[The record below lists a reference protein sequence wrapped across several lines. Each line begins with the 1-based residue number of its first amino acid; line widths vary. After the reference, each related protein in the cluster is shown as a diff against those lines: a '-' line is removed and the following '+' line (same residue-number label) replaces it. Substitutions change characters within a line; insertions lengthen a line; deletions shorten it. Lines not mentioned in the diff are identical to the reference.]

1 MPGTPWQGGPVTTP
15 TTTRTSRATNWAGNH
30 TYAATE
36 VVHPAHLDEL
46 VEVVRTRSRVKA
58 LGSRHSFDD
67 VADTTGTHVVLDA
80 YDDGRPAVEVDD
92 RGVASVAA
100 GLRYGD
106 VTRHLQGAGRALANL
121 ASLPHISVAGSVA
134 TATHG
139 SGDGVGS
146 LASAVV
152 GVELVTG
159 DGEVR
164 TVRRDDLDFPGTVV
178 ALGALGLVT
187 RLELV
192 TEPTFDVRQDVHLG
206 VPWDAVTGHLDEIT
220 GSAYSVSLFTD
231 WGPDGVQQVWR
242 KSRLASGEEGDA
254 PPEDFFGSRPATA
267 PVHMLD
273 GIDPVHCTPQLGQAG
288 PWNERLPHFRLDF
301 TPSNGA
307 ELQSEHLVPRE
318 HALAAVEALRAL
330 GPRIT
335 PLLQVGEIRTV
346 AADPEPL
353 WLSPFDAP
361 TVGFHL
367 TWKPL
372 PDDVARVLPEIE
384 AVLGPLGARPHWG
397 KLSHAVAS
405 GSDDALADL
414 AASYP
419 RFADFRA
426 LAERYDPAGRFR
438 GGFVER
444 LLAR

>member
-1 MPGTPWQGGPVTTP
+1 MTTP
-15 TTTRTSRATNWAGNH
+15 TTGRPRRTSAANWAGNL
-30 TYAATE
+30 TYAATD
-36 VVHPAHLDEL
+36 VVHPRTPEEL
-46 VEVVRTRSRVKA
+46 AGTVRTAPRVKA

-80 YDDGRPAVEVDD
+80 YDDGRPPVEVDPST
-92 RGVASVAA
+92 GVASVAA

-106 VTRHLQGAGRALANL
+106 VTRHVQAAGRALANL

-152 GVELVTG
+152 GLELVTG
-159 DGEVR
+159 DGELR
-164 TVRRDDLDFPGTVV
+164 TLRRGDADFPGAVV
-178 ALGALGLVT
+178 ALGALGVVT
-187 RLELV
+187 RVELETV
-192 TEPTFDVRQDVHLG
+192 PTFDVRQDVHLG
-206 VPWDAVTGHLDEIT
+206 LPWDAVTAHLDEIT
-220 GSAYSVSLFTD
+220 ASAYSVSLFTD

-242 KSRLASGEEGDA
+242 KTLLAPGERGEEPPADLFGAA
-254 PPEDFFGSRPATA
+254 PAREQRHPLPG
-267 PVHMLD
+267 V
-273 GIDPVHCTPQLGQAG
+273 DPVHCTAQLGRPG

-301 TPSNGA
+301 TPSNGD
-307 ELQSEHLVPRE
+307 ELQSEYLVPRR

-330 GPRIT
+330 GPRIG

-353 WLSPFDAP
+353 WLSPFDGP

-372 PDDVARVLPEIE
+372 PDDVARLLPDLES
-384 AVLGPLGARPHWG
+384 ALATLGARPHWG
-397 KLSHAVAS
+397 KLSHAVTSTDPAP
-405 GSDDALADL
+405 L
-414 AASYP
+414 AAVAGRYP
-419 RFADFRA
+419 RLADFRA
-426 LAERYDPAGRFR
+426 LADRYDPTGRFR

-444 LLAR
+444 LLRI